1 VVFTNLVAAL
11 GPRLPADAIVTLD
24 AGTFGA
30 PFYRKIEWQPGQRL
44 LAPISGAMGYGMP
57 AAVAAALRHPG
68 RPVIC
73 AVGDGGFLMTG
84 GELAVAA
91 ARGADLK
98 VLLSENASYG
108 SIRIHQERAHPGRT
122 SGTDLVNP
130 DLAAIGA
137 AYGYPVMVVRA
148 EHELPALLDALV
160 APGPLFAVVHSSLSA
175 VLPSK

>member
-1 VVFTNLVAAL
+1 
-11 GPRLPADAIVTLD
+11 
-24 AGTFGA
+24 
-30 PFYRKIEWQPGQRL
+30 
-44 LAPISGAMGYGMP
+44 
-57 AAVAAALRHPG
+57 
-68 RPVIC
+68 VIC

-84 GELAVAA
+84 SELAVAA
-91 ARGADLK
+91 ARGAHLK
-98 VLLSENASYG
+98 VLLSENGSYG

-148 EHELPALLDALV
+148 EHEVPALLDALA

-175 VLPSK
+175 VLPDSRG